1 MHPLLRCVL
10 ILFLLLTTAQPA
22 AQAQAVALPA
32 DAIPSVAEYGAL
44 GDGITDDTAAIQRAL
59 DDERRDGGGNPIHG
73 DYYGRPKALYFP
85 PGTYLVRNTL
95 DWVGCCVTL
104 QGAGIGQTI
113 IRLADNAPGFAD
125 PTNPKAV
132 IITPREEGNKSFR
145 QNIRDLTINTG
156 NNNPG
161 AIGLDYL
168 AHNSGSVTDVLI
180 KAGDGKGVAG
190 LALTRAWPGPALIKR
205 VTVEGFDDGIR
216 VAYPEYGPTFEQ
228 ITLRNQR
235 VVGMRNDSNTLAIR
249 ELDSQNS
256 VPALISTNRGASVI
270 LLDGDL
276 RGGATSAA
284 AIESEGLLYVRNLNT
299 NGYRVAL
306 RVRGNDVP
314 GVNQLAYVADP
325 VTRLFDNSPERMLNL
340 PVAETPAAP
349 SVPLSEWAKFEPTYY
364 GDTRDLQAL
373 FNSGKAVIYF
383 PFGGYFAYDEAVITV
398 PASVKRIIGFSS
410 VVNSDPNGRNG
421 GGIRFVVAD
430 NSTTPLIIEQF
441 GYGVKVDHRGS
452 RPLAIKYGNYSYTSQ
467 AGAGEL
473 FLEDVE
479 IAPLVVQPGQRVWAR
494 QLNDEYTG
502 TKISNNGGTLWI
514 LGLKTEST
522 GTVIETINGGR
533 TELYG
538 TLIYPSRPFGPSQ
551 SEQAAFV
558 SRDSSMSL
566 IYSTSVYCDDCGY
579 PVQIEETRGNDTR
592 RLASED
598 FNGRMAL
605 YSGFIAP
612 TEGPLRLYLPMLR

>member
-1 MHPLLRCVL
+1 MQHFLHYAFILL
-10 ILFLLLTTAQPA
+10 LLLTLAPLPT
-22 AQAQAVALPA
+22 QAQAVALPS
-32 DAIPSVAEYGAL
+32 DAIPSVAEYGAV
-44 GDGITDDTAAIQRAL
+44 GDGVTDDTAAIQRAL
-59 DDERRDGGGNPIHG
+59 DDKRRDSGGNSIHG

-85 PGTYLVRNTL
+85 PGTYLVRDTL

-104 QGAGIGQTI
+104 QGAGVGQTI
-113 IRLADNAPGFAD
+113 IRLVDNAPGFAD
-125 PTNPKAV
+125 PANPKAV

-180 KAGDGKGVAG
+180 KAGDGRGVVG
-190 LALTRAWPGPALIKR
+190 LALTRTWPGPALIKR
-205 VTVEGFDDGIR
+205 VTVEGFDVGIR

-256 VPALISTNRGASVI
+256 VPALISSNRGASI
-270 LLDGDL
+270 MLLDGDL

-299 NGYRVAL
+299 SGYRVAL
-306 RVRGNDVP
+306 RVRGNDVA
-314 GVNQLAYVADP
+314 GAAHLAYVADP
-325 VTRLFDNSPERMLNL
+325 VTRLFDNSAEGMLNL
-340 PVAETPAAP
+340 PIAETPMAA
-349 SVPLSEWAKFEPTYY
+349 SVPLTEWAKFEPTYY
-364 GDTRDLQAL
+364 GDTGDLQAL

-383 PFGGYFAYDEAVITV
+383 PFGGYFAYNEAVITV
-398 PASVKRIIGFSS
+398 PATVKRIIGFSS
-410 VVNSDPNGRNG
+410 IVNSDPNGRNG
-421 GGIRFVVAD
+421 GSIRFVVAD

-441 GYGVKVDHRGS
+441 GYGVKVDHRS
-452 RPLAIKYGNYSYTSQ
+452 RRPVAIKYGNYSYTSQ

-473 FLEDVE
+473 YLEDVE
-479 IAPLVVQPGQRVWAR
+479 IGPLAVQPGQTVWAR
-494 QLNDEYTG
+494 QLNNEYDG

-514 LGLKTEST
+514 LGLKTERT
-522 GTVIETINGGR
+522 GTVIETTGGGR

-538 TLIYPSRPFGPSQ
+538 TLIYPSRAFGPSQ
-551 SEQAAFV
+551 SQQAAFI

-566 IYSTSVYCDDCGY
+566 IYSTSVYCEDCGY
-579 PVQIEETRGNDTR
+579 PVQIEETRGSDTR
-592 RLASED
+592 RLVSAD
-598 FNGRMAL
+598 FNNRMAL

-612 TEGPLRLYLPMLR
+612 VEGSLRLYLPMLR